1 MESTYHDLLSEE
13 FAKRKSINGAYSLR
27 SYARD
32 LGISAPRLS
41 QIMNKKQGLSIEAAS
56 SIVERL
62 KLSQEQKLW
71 FCSSVGALHARSSR
85 ERNEFRSKIQT
96 YQKETKVFSEIE
108 LEYFKVISDWYHFA
122 ILELTY
128 TKDFQSDPVWIAQRL
143 GITEDEAITAIARM
157 KGLKLLREENGTLKD
172 VFQFLATSNDVPSL
186 SIKNF
191 HAQILKKATE
201 ALYEQDV
208 NEREI
213 SSNIFS
219 IRKEKLP
226 EIKNRIRNFRR
237 DLEKEASEIKD
248 RDSVYCLSMHFFELT
263 RSQE

>member
-13 FAKRKSINGAYSLR
+13 FTKRKSINSAYSLR

-41 QIMNKKQGLSIEAAS
+41 QVMNRKQGLSLEAAS

-62 KLSQEQKLW
+62 KLSDDKKLW
-71 FCSSVGALHARSSR
+71 FCSSVGALHARSSK

-96 YQKETKVFSEIE
+96 YQRETKQFTEIE
-108 LEYFKVISDWYHFA
+108 VEYFKVISDWYHFA

-128 TKDFQSDPVWIAQRL
+128 TKDFQNDPVWIAERL
-143 GITEDEAITAIARM
+143 GITEDEAVSAIARM
-157 KGLKLLREENGTLKD
+157 KGLKLLSEENGTLKD
-172 VFQFLATSNDVPSL
+172 VFQFLATSNDIPSA
-186 SIKNF
+186 SIKKF
-191 HAQILKKATE
+191 HTQILKKATE
-201 ALYEQDV
+201 ALYEQEV
-208 NEREI
+208 HNREI

-226 EIKNRIRNFRR
+226 EFKDRIRSFRR
-237 DLEKEASEIKD
+237 DLEKEASELKEK
-248 RDSVYCLSMHFFELT
+248 DSVYCLSIHFYELT